1 MDVKTTSENENSKA
15 ILVTFYWD
23 KTAKDLRAKHMMHC
37 VYVGISSMDPR
48 GRMKWSSKRLIGFLP
63 ICDVNVL
70 HIPDNVT
77 ASAFHKQNQVFKR
90 RLYQLAL
97 KIMFEPI
104 CYHQHR
110 GFPLKKL
117 GGEVIN
123 AVPRVIH
130 CSGDIPEGKFFVCIT
145 SFFITY
151 ICMTYVN
158 VCIPYVNLCI
168 PYVNLCNPYVSHM
181 YQLI

>member
-1 MDVKTTSENENSKA
+1 
-15 ILVTFYWD
+15 
-23 KTAKDLRAKHMMHC
+23 MMHC

-145 SFFITY
+145 SFSITY